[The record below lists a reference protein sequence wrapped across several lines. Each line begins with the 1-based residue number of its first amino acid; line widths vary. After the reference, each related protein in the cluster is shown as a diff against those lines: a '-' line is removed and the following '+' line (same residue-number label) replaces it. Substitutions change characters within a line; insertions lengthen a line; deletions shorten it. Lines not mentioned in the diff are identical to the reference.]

1 VIDVPS
7 PSLFPVLLVEPDH
20 VDRVLAHSVLASAGF
35 TVIATNNYA
44 DALQVLKTRPPLV
57 LVSTVRLGAQN
68 GIDLA
73 RQALS
78 ERPQL
83 PIVLTSSTPD
93 GVEQCAADR
102 LGATFVLKPVTPE
115 DLLAAIYRTALRQ
128 PDSDAGA
135 GPIRPPFER
144 RRADRRVSQARNV
157 TVERR
162 HAGRRRDVKSLLVGL
177 PAAV

>member
-1 VIDVPS
+1 MIDVP
-7 PSLFPVLLVEPDH
+7 PSSLLSVLLVEPDH
-20 VDRVLAHSVLASAGF
+20 VDRVLAHSALASAGF
-35 TVIATNNYA
+35 TVIATNNHA

-57 LVSTVRLGAQN
+57 LVSTVRLGADS

-73 RQALS
+73 DQALS
-78 ERPQL
+78 DRPQL
-83 PIVLTSSTPD
+83 PVVLTSSTPD
-93 GVEQCAADR
+93 AVQQCAADR
-102 LGATFVLKPVTPE
+102 MGATFVLKPVTPE

-128 PDSDAGA
+128 PDSASG

-144 RRADRRVSQARNV
+144 RRADRRVSQV
-157 TVERR
+157 GSVVVERR